1 MIENSF
7 QDCFLNLK
15 VADRVEALVSNVLEG
30 QSKLETLR
38 NSYQTGLRSHGK
50 TILDVLS
57 VKNED
62 DKTEVLQAHLQ
73 NLQEQI
79 EALQEME
86 NVDKMEVAWITL
98 NESYEDF
105 KIDDS
110 KVFTVNLFCRYWKFY
125 QISEQAKQL
134 QIVRKRCVAF
144 VREAQYKL
152 EEYCRRIMI
161 QAEEH
166 RACKSSFDDNLSAEV
181 RIIKQNFIQLL
192 TDLFQKRRV
201 EKLRVLVDEFD
212 LVNMDKCNKR
222 VEAYQTTIRKR
233 QFIMRRVF
241 HAEKELRSC
250 QFKLRCFSEPFHFST
265 ELPLSRKVPYVHF
278 ESIAGASKT
287 IASST
292 AKLITMGNSYSQ
304 LNDSMKTDLEVS
316 QKQKVILD
324 KKLAELLQ
332 NTTKIQIELCDVI
345 KQAIRQQIY
354 RHDDLCC
361 LTPEEFDACV
371 R

>member
-86 NVDKMEVAWITL
+86 DVDKMEVAWIAL

-105 KIDDS
+105 KTDDS
-110 KVFTVNLFCRYWKFY
+110 K
-125 QISEQAKQL
+125 ISEQAKQL
-134 QIVRKRCVAF
+134 QIVRKRCVSF

-181 RIIKQNFIQLL
+181 RIIKQNFTQLL

-250 QFKLRCFSEPFHFST
+250 QFKL
-265 ELPLSRKVPYVHF
+265 RKVPYVHF